1 MNLKYYFRG
10 LGIGVVVTAL
20 LLSFIGMDQDSG
32 MSDEEVKKRAAELGM
47 VESTILS
54 NLDLENKSEKVSEE
68 QSSDTDI
75 LNNEEKDSGLET
87 ENASEDV
94 TESLSEQIS
103 GNSSETATEKAS
115 EADSEKNSEITSEN
129 NVSSESV
136 SEQKSETEEIEEY
149 IIITVNKG
157 DGSGTVAKRV
167 FDAGLV
173 ADAVAFDKYLCA
185 NGYDHRIS
193 TGNHEIP
200 KGATEKEIAEL
211 LCTR

>member
-87 ENASEDV
+87 E
-94 TESLSEQIS
+94 
-103 GNSSETATEKAS
+103 KAS

-173 ADAVAFDKYLCA
+173 ADAIAFDKYLCA